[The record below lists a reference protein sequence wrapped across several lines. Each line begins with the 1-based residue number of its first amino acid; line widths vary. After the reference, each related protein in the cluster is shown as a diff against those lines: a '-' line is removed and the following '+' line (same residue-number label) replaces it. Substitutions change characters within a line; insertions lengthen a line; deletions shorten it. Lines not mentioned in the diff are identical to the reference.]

1 MVFVLDKKLQSHALN
16 AIHVD
21 TITVPQEYVN
31 QCYNVQLPV
40 LTYQNIPMQVSS
52 TGTNNVIQQCLNHLE
67 HKNQTKILMKKESEQ
82 HIHPNQA
89 HQNES
94 KSLINS
100 NNFTNIYNSLFSI
113 H

>member
-1 MVFVLDKKLQSHALN
+1 MLDKKLQSHALN

-21 TITVPQEYVN
+21 TITVPQECVN

-52 TGTNNVIQQCLNHLE
+52 TGTSNAIQQCLNHLE
-67 HKNQTKILMKKESEQ
+67 HKNQIKTLPLMKKESKQ
-82 HIHPNQA
+82 HIHSNQA
-89 HQNES
+89 QNES